1 MQTAALC
8 HVRYFMLEKYYEQV
22 GDVAPGTPERLV
34 LHRLATFYALSD
46 VVVRAV
52 VVVVVTTAGGP
63 VPDLRPV
70 RPACSGCVLSS
81 RSPTRRNNA
90 NDARCLLTGR
100 PPR

>member
-8 HVRYFMLEKYYEQV
+8 HVRYFMLAKYYEQV

-52 VVVVVTTAGGP
+52 VVVGCAACGP
-63 VPDLRPV
+63 
-70 RPACSGCVLSS
+70 
-81 RSPTRRNNA
+81 
-90 NDARCLLTGR
+90 LL
-100 PPR
+100 